1 MKVPSVTKLLYICRV
16 NAGQDPAKVSLNTHK
31 TMAIMQGIT
40 GKLSGKMG
48 SAVFRVRN
56 GAQVVTQYNPTVK
69 NPDSAGQQ
77 EARAKFK
84 LLSQLGAIM
93 ESGFGTM
100 AVTKKAGKSAP
111 TQRNAFM
118 QLNYPLVK
126 VDMSSDVPERAKIE
140 MDKVQLTRS
149 ARPLGSMSG
158 AASGVS
164 INHIP
169 AEVRSVRF
177 VWVVYRQVQVVDPE
191 TGSFIIKVRP
201 EVAKVQD
208 SPVREES
215 GVKTASFNAPQGESL
230 QDTTVLAYGL
240 IPTTSGAGRVDF
252 DNIHTPSD
260 EDFVGAIAL
269 DQMVR
274 DGEML
279 ETMTL
284 GVNIKTLGVNIQSE

>member
-1 MKVPSVTKLLYICRV
+1 MKVPSVTNLLYICRV
-16 NAGQDPAKVSLNTHK
+16 NAGQDPAKVSHNNHK

-56 GAQVVTQYNPTVK
+56 GAQVVTQYNPSVK
-69 NPDSAGQQ
+69 NPDTAGQQ

-100 AVTKKAGKSAP
+100 SVTKKAGKSAP

-118 QLNYPLVK
+118 QLNYPLVA

-140 MDKVQLTRS
+140 MDKVKLTS
-149 ARPLGSMSG
+149 SSRPLGEITG
-158 AASGVS
+158 NTGS
-164 INHIP
+164 ISVNNIP
-169 AEVRSVRF
+169 DGVRSVRF
-177 VWVVYRQVQVVDPE
+177 VEVTYREVQVVDPD

-201 EVAKVQD
+201 EVKRITDVPVETTNNSRAAEYEVQ
-208 SPVREES
+208 
-215 GVKTASFNAPQGESL
+215 QGESFAGN
-230 QDTTVLAYGL
+230 TVLAYGL
-240 IPTTSGAGRVDF
+240 IPTTSGASRVDF

-284 GVNIKTLGVNIQSE
+284 GVNIQSA

>member
-1 MKVPSVTKLLYICRV
+1 MNVPCVTNLLYICRV

-40 GKLSGKMG
+40 GKMSGKMG

-56 GAQVVTQYNPTVK
+56 GAQVVTQYNPIVK

-100 AVTKKAGKSAP
+100 AVTKRAGKSAP

-118 QLNYPLVK
+118 QLNYPLVA
-126 VDMSSDVPERAKIE
+126 VNMSSDVPERATIP
-140 MDKVQLTRS
+140 MQSIQLTKS
-149 ARPLGSMSG
+149 SRPLGNITEVG
-158 AASGVS
+158 GVVE
-164 INHIP
+164 IENIP

-177 VWVVYRQVQVVDPE
+177 VLVAYRQVQVVDPDS
-191 TGSFIIKVRP
+191 GSFIIKIKP
-201 EVAKVQD
+201 EVRKIQD
-208 SPVREES
+208 VPVTN
-215 GVKTASFNAPQGESL
+215 GAAAADVVTDHGKYTM
-230 QDTTVLAYGL
+230 LAYGL
-240 IPTTSGAGRVDF
+240 IPTAGAASKVDF
-252 DNIHTPSD
+252 DNIHTPAD
-260 EDFVGAIAL
+260 EAFIGAIDL

-274 DGEML
+274 EGDL
-279 ETMTL
+279 VETMTM
-284 GVNIKTLGVNIQSE
+284 GVNFENTLG

>member
-1 MKVPSVTKLLYICRV
+1 MKFTFVTKFVYICRV
-16 NAGQDPAKVSLNTHK
+16 NAGQDPTKVSLNTHK

-56 GAQVVTQYNPTVK
+56 GAQVVTQYNPIVK
-69 NPDSAGQQ
+69 NPDTAGQQ

-100 AVTKKAGKSAP
+100 ATTKRAGKSAP
-111 TQRNAFM
+111 TLRNAFM
-118 QLNYPLVK
+118 QLNYPLVA

-140 MDKVQLTRS
+140 MNKIKLTSS
-149 ARPLGSMSG
+149 ARPLGDIAG
-158 AASGVS
+158 AASSVEIS
-164 INHIP
+164 NIP
-169 AEVRSVRF
+169 AEVKSVRF
-177 VWVVYRQVQVVDPE
+177 VHVVYRDVQVVDPE

-201 EVAKVQD
+201 EVKKVQD
-208 SPVREES
+208 SPVS
-215 GVKTASFNAPQGESL
+215 VGVAQFNAASGESFEN
-230 QDTTVLAYGL
+230 TTVLAYGL
-240 IPTTSGAGRVDF
+240 IPTAGAAGRVDF
-252 DNIHTPSD
+252 DNIHTPED

-274 DGEML
+274 EGSML
-279 ETMTL
+279 ETMTI
-284 GVNIKTLGVNIQSE
+284 GVNIAGQS

>member
-1 MKVPSVTKLLYICRV
+1 
-16 NAGQDPAKVSLNTHK
+16 
-31 TMAIMQGIT
+31 MAIMQGIT
-40 GKLSGKMG
+40 GKVSGKMG

-56 GAQVVTQYNPTVK
+56 GAQVVTQYNPIVK
-69 NPDSAGQQ
+69 NPDTAGQQ

-118 QLNYPLVK
+118 QLNYRLVA

-140 MDKVQLTRS
+140 MDKVQLTSS
-149 ARPLGSMSG
+149 ARPLGTITG
-158 AASGVS
+158 S
-164 INHIP
+164 INGVFINDLP
-169 AEVRSVRF
+169 AEVKSVRF
-177 VWVVYRQVQVVDPE
+177 VEVVYRQVQVVDPE

-201 EVAKVQD
+201 EVKKVQD
-208 SPVREES
+208 SPVTGTGDEREAAYEAPS
-215 GVKTASFNAPQGESL
+215 GSTLTGS
-230 QDTTVLAYGL
+230 TVLAYGL
-240 IPTTSGAGRVDF
+240 IPTAGAAGRVDF
-252 DNIHTPSD
+252 DNIHTPGD
-260 EDFVGAIAL
+260 EAFVGAIAL

-284 GVNIKTLGVNIQSE
+284 GVNIQSA

>member
-56 GAQVVTQYNPTVK
+56 GAQVVTQYNPIVK

-100 AVTKKAGKSAP
+100 AVTKRAGKSAP

-118 QLNYPLVK
+118 QLNYPLVA
-126 VDMSSDVPERAKIE
+126 VDMSSDVPERASIPME
-140 MDKVQLTRS
+140 RVQLTKS
-149 ARPLGSMSG
+149 SRPLGTIESTKS
-158 AASGVS
+158 AVTISE
-164 INHIP
+164 IP
-169 AEVRSVRF
+169 TEVATVRF
-177 VWVVYRQVQVVDPE
+177 VAVGYREYQEVDAT
-191 TGSFIIKVRP
+191 TGSFIIKVKP
-201 EVAKVQD
+201 EVRGIVD
-208 SPVREES
+208 VPVNQGQAVLS
-215 GVKTASFNAPQGESL
+215 NLGSYGTGV
-230 QDTTVLAYGL
+230 TVLAYGL
-240 IPTTSGAGRVDF
+240 IPSASAAGRVNF
-252 DNIHTPSD
+252 DSIHTPED
-260 EDFVGAIAL
+260 EDFVGAIDL

-274 DGEML
+274 EGEMV
-279 ETMTL
+279 ETMTI
-284 GVNIKTLGVNIQSE
+284 GTNVSTVG

>member
-1 MKVPSVTKLLYICRV
+1 MKVPSVTNLLYICRV

-56 GAQVVTQYNPTVK
+56 GAQVVTQYNPIVK

-111 TQRNAFM
+111 SQRNAFM
-118 QLNYPLVK
+118 QLNYPLVA
-126 VDMSSDVPERAKIE
+126 VDMSSDVPERASIP
-140 MDKVQLTRS
+140 MQSIQLTKSSR
-149 ARPLGSMSG
+149 ALGAISEDG
-158 AASGVS
+158 GVVEVM
-164 INHIP
+164 NIP

-177 VWVVYRQVQVVDPE
+177 VLVAYRQMQVVNPD
-191 TGSFIIKVRP
+191 TGSFIIKIKP
-201 EVAKVQD
+201 EVRKIQD
-208 SPVREES
+208 VPVR
-215 GVKTASFNAPQGESL
+215 QGAAAADVVSNEGKY
-230 QDTTVLAYGL
+230 TMLAYGL
-240 IPTTSGAGRVDF
+240 IPTNGAASKVDF
-252 DNIHTPSD
+252 DNIHTPAD
-260 EDFVGAIAL
+260 EDFIGAIDL

-274 DGEML
+274 EGDL
-279 ETMTL
+279 VETMTM
-284 GVNIKTLGVNIQSE
+284 GVNFENGLG

>member
-1 MKVPSVTKLLYICRV
+1 
-16 NAGQDPAKVSLNTHK
+16 
-31 TMAIMQGIT
+31 MAIMQGIT
-40 GKLSGKMG
+40 GKISGKMG

-56 GAQVVTQYNPTVK
+56 GAQVVTQYNPIVK
-69 NPDSAGQQ
+69 NPDTAGQQ

-100 AVTKKAGKSAP
+100 AVTKRAGKSAP

-118 QLNYPLVK
+118 QLNYPLVA

-140 MDKVQLTRS
+140 MDKVQLTS
-149 ARPLGSMSG
+149 SSRPLGQISG
-158 AASGVS
+158 NSGGVDVY
-164 INHIP
+164 NIP
-169 AEVRSVRF
+169 DGVRSVRF
-177 VWVVYRQVQVVDPE
+177 VEVTYRQVQVVDPE

-201 EVAKVQD
+201 EVKKIADV
-208 SPVREES
+208 PVAVEE
-215 GVKTASFNAPQGESL
+215 GVRGAEYEPAAGATLAGN
-230 QDTTVLAYGL
+230 TVLAYGL
-240 IPTTSGAGRVDF
+240 IPTESGAGRVDF

-260 EDFVGAIAL
+260 EAFVGAVAL

-284 GVNIKTLGVNIQSE
+284 GVNIQSA

>member
-1 MKVPSVTKLLYICRV
+1 MNVSCVTNLLYICRV
-16 NAGQDPAKVSLNTHK
+16 NAGQDPAKVSLNTHL

-40 GKLSGKMG
+40 GKMSGKMG

-56 GAQVVTQYNPTVK
+56 GAQVVTQYNPIVK
-69 NPDSAGQQ
+69 NPDTAGQQ

-100 AVTKKAGKSAP
+100 AVTKRAGKSAP

-118 QLNYPLVK
+118 QLNYPLVT

-140 MDKVQLTRS
+140 MDKLQLTS
-149 ARPLGSMSG
+149 SSRPLGEISKTVTTVM
-158 AASGVS
+158 V
-164 INHIP
+164 NNIP
-169 AEVRSVRF
+169 AGVRSVRF
-177 VWVVYRQVQVVDPE
+177 VEVTYRQVQVIDPD

-201 EVAKVQD
+201 EVKKVQD
-208 SPVREES
+208 VPATEED
-215 GVKTASFNAPQGESL
+215 GVLGAAYEAPTG
-230 QDTTVLAYGL
+230 DTLEGSTVLAYGL
-240 IPTTSGAGRVDF
+240 IPTASAASRVDF

-260 EDFVGAIAL
+260 EAFVGAIAL

-274 DGEML
+274 DGEL
-279 ETMTL
+279 VETMTL
-284 GVNIKTLGVNIQSE
+284 GINVTGQN

>member
-56 GAQVVTQYNPTVK
+56 GAQVVTQYNPIVK
-69 NPDSAGQQ
+69 NPDTAGQQ

-100 AVTKKAGKSAP
+100 AVTKRAGKSAP

-118 QLNYPLVK
+118 QLNYPLVA
-126 VDMSSDVPERAKIE
+126 VDMSSDVPERATIPME
-140 MDKVQLTRS
+140 NVQLTKS
-149 ARPLGSMSG
+149 ARILGSIQTNG
-158 AASGVS
+158 NDASVTE
-164 INHIP
+164 IP
-169 AEVRSVRF
+169 SEVASVRF
-177 VWVVYRQVQVVDPE
+177 VVVGYRNFQEVDPE
-191 TGSFIIKVRP
+191 TGSFIIKVKP
-201 EVAKVQD
+201 EVRRITD
-208 SPVREES
+208 IPVTN
-215 GVKTASFNAPQGESL
+215 GTATLTNVDDDGDKL
-230 QDTTVLAYGL
+230 TLLAYGL
-240 IPTTSGAGRVDF
+240 IPTGNGSNRANF
-252 DNIHTPSD
+252 DNIHTPAD
-260 EDFVGAIAL
+260 EDFIGAIEL

-274 DGEML
+274 EGSMV
-279 ETMTL
+279 ETQTV
-284 GVNIKTLGVNIQSE
+284 GVNFRAQ

>member
-1 MKVPSVTKLLYICRV
+1 MSVTFLLYICSV
-16 NAGQDPAKVSLNTHK
+16 NAGQDPAKVSLNTHI

-56 GAQVVTQYNPTVK
+56 GAQVVTQYNPIVK

-100 AVTKKAGKSAP
+100 ATSKRAGKSAP

-126 VDMSSDVPERAKIE
+126 VDLAADVPERATIPME
-140 MDKVQLTRS
+140 RVQLTSSSRL
-149 ARPLGSMSG
+149 LGTISTTETT
-158 AASGVS
+158 VS
-164 INHIP
+164 VNNIP
-169 AEVRSVRF
+169 ANVASVRF
-177 VWVVYRQVQVVDPE
+177 VVVGYREYQEIDAS
-191 TGSFIIKVRP
+191 TGSFIIKVKP
-201 EVAKVQD
+201 ETRAIVDVPAAD
-208 SPVREES
+208 
-215 GVKTASFNAPQGESL
+215 GEATL
-230 QDTTVLAYGL
+230 ENVGRYGEKLTVLSYGL
-240 IPTTSGAGRVDF
+240 IPSGSGLDRVNF
-252 DNIHTPSD
+252 DNIHTPAD
-260 EDFVGAIAL
+260 KDFIGAIEL

-274 DGEML
+274 EGSMI

-284 GVNIKTLGVNIQSE
+284 GINAEFAIN

>member
-1 MKVPSVTKLLYICRV
+1 MKVMNVTKLFYICRV

-56 GAQVVTQYNPTVK
+56 GAQVVTQYNPIVK

-100 AVTKKAGKSAP
+100 ATTKRAGKSAP

-118 QLNYPLVK
+118 QLNYPLVA
-126 VDMSSDVPERAKIE
+126 VDLSSDVPERTKIE
-140 MDKVQLTRS
+140 MDKVQLTS
-149 ARPLGSMSG
+149 SSRPLGEITGNTGSITINNIPSG
-158 AASGVS
+158 
-164 INHIP
+164 
-169 AEVRSVRF
+169 VRSVRF
-177 VWVVYRQVQVVDPE
+177 VEVTYRQVQVVDPD
-191 TGSFIIKVRP
+191 TGSFITKVRP
-201 EVAKVQD
+201 EVKKIADVPVETSNNSRAAEYEVQQ
-208 SPVREES
+208 
-215 GVKTASFNAPQGESL
+215 GGSFAGN
-230 QDTTVLAYGL
+230 TILAYGL
-240 IPTTSGAGRVDF
+240 IPTDGAGGRVDF

-260 EDFVGAIAL
+260 EAFVGAIEL

-284 GVNIKTLGVNIQSE
+284 GINIQSN

>member
-1 MKVPSVTKLLYICRV
+1 MKVPSVTNLLYFCRV

-56 GAQVVTQYNPTVK
+56 GAQVVTQYNPIVK
-69 NPDSAGQQ
+69 NPDTAGQQ

-100 AVTKKAGKSAP
+100 AVTKRAGKSAP

-118 QLNYPLVK
+118 QLNYPHVA
-126 VDMSSDVPERAKIE
+126 VDMSADVPERAKIE
-140 MDKVQLTRS
+140 MDKIQLTS
-149 ARPLGSMSG
+149 SSRPLGSIAGNSTE
-158 AASGVS
+158 AYVE
-164 INHIP
+164 NIP
-169 AEVRSVRF
+169 EEVKSVRF
-177 VWVVYRQVQVVDPE
+177 VEVVYREVQVVDPD

-201 EVAKVQD
+201 EVKKVQD
-208 SPVREES
+208 SPVTGTGAQRQAEYAAATGS
-215 GVKTASFNAPQGESL
+215 TLANS
-230 QDTTVLAYGL
+230 TILAYGL
-240 IPTTSGAGRVDF
+240 IPTASGTDRVDF

-274 DGEML
+274 EGAML

-284 GVNIKTLGVNIQSE
+284 GVNITSA

>member
-1 MKVPSVTKLLYICRV
+1 
-16 NAGQDPAKVSLNTHK
+16 
-31 TMAIMQGIT
+31 MAIMQGIT

-56 GAQVVTQYNPTVK
+56 GAQVVTQYNPIVK
-69 NPDSAGQQ
+69 NPDTTSQQ

-100 AVTKKAGKSAP
+100 AVTKRAGKSAP

-118 QLNYPLVK
+118 QLNYPLVA
-126 VDMSSDVPERAKIE
+126 VDLSSDIPERAKIE
-140 MDKVQLTRS
+140 MDKVQLTS
-149 ARPLGSMSG
+149 SSRPLGQITG
-158 AASGVS
+158 NGNVVLVDE
-164 INHIP
+164 IP
-169 AEVRSVRF
+169 EGIRSVRF
-177 VWVVYRQVQVVDPE
+177 VEVTYRQVQVVDPD

-201 EVAKVQD
+201 EVKRIAD
-208 SPVREES
+208 IPVVVED
-215 GVKTASFNAPQGESL
+215 GVRGAGYETLEGETLEGS
-230 QDTTVLAYGL
+230 TVLAYGL
-240 IPTTSGAGRVDF
+240 IPTASAASRVDF

-260 EDFVGAIAL
+260 EAFVGAIAL

-274 DGEML
+274 EGEMV

-284 GVNIKTLGVNIQSE
+284 GVNIPRA

>member
-1 MKVPSVTKLLYICRV
+1 MKVTSVTNLLYICRV

-56 GAQVVTQYNPTVK
+56 GAQVVTQYNPIVK
-69 NPDSAGQQ
+69 NPDTAGQQ

-100 AVTKKAGKSAP
+100 AVTKRAGKSAP

-118 QLNYPLVK
+118 QLNYPIVA
-126 VDMSSDVPERAKIE
+126 VDMSYDVPERAKIE
-140 MDKVQLTRS
+140 MDKVQLTS
-149 ARPLGSMSG
+149 SSRPLGTITGG
-158 AASGVS
+158 ANGVA
-164 INHIP
+164 IENVP
-169 AEVRSVRF
+169 DGVRSVRF
-177 VWVVYRQVQVVDPE
+177 VEVTYRQVQVVDPD

-201 EVAKVQD
+201 EVKRITDV
-208 SPVREES
+208 PVTLEDTTRVALYEA
-215 GVKTASFNAPQGESL
+215 TTGETL
-230 QDTTVLAYGL
+230 AGNTVLAYGL
-240 IPTTSGAGRVDF
+240 IPTDGAGGRVDF

-260 EDFVGAIAL
+260 EAFVGAIEL

-279 ETMTL
+279 ETMT
-284 GVNIKTLGVNIQSE
+284 IGVNIQSN

>member
-1 MKVPSVTKLLYICRV
+1 
-16 NAGQDPAKVSLNTHK
+16 
-31 TMAIMQGIT
+31 MAIMQGIT

-56 GAQVVTQYNPTVK
+56 GAQVVTQYNPIVK

-118 QLNYPLVK
+118 QLNYPLVA
-126 VDMSSDVPERAKIE
+126 VNMSSDVPERATIP
-140 MDKVQLTRS
+140 MANVQLTKS
-149 ARPLGSMSG
+149 SRPLGDIAENDG
-158 AASGVS
+158 AVGVG
-164 INHIP
+164 NIP

-177 VWVVYRQVQVVDPE
+177 VLIAYRQVQEVDPDS
-191 TGSFIIKVRP
+191 GSFIIKIKP
-201 EVAKVQD
+201 EVRKIQD
-208 SPVREES
+208 VPVKD
-215 GVKTASFNAPQGESL
+215 GAAVADAVTDIGKYTM
-230 QDTTVLAYGL
+230 LAYGL
-240 IPTTSGAGRVDF
+240 IPTNGAASKVDF
-252 DNIHTPSD
+252 DNIHTPAD
-260 EDFVGAIAL
+260 EDFIGAIDL

-274 DGEML
+274 EGDL
-279 ETMTL
+279 VETMTM
-284 GVNIKTLGVNIQSE
+284 GVNFEKNLG

>member
-1 MKVPSVTKLLYICRV
+1 MKVTSVTNLLYICRV
-16 NAGQDPAKVSLNTHK
+16 NAGQDPAMVSLNTHK

-40 GKLSGKMG
+40 GKMSGKMG

-56 GAQVVTQYNPTVK
+56 GAQVVTQYNPIVK

-100 AVTKKAGKSAP
+100 AVTKRAGKSAP
-111 TQRNAFM
+111 SQRNAFM
-118 QLNYPLVK
+118 QLNYPLVA
-126 VDMSSDVPERAKIE
+126 VDLSSDVPERAKIE
-140 MDKVQLTRS
+140 MDKVQLTS
-149 ARPLGSMSG
+149 SSRPLGEI
-158 AASGVS
+158 AASSSSVD
-164 INHIP
+164 ITNIP
-169 AEVRSVRF
+169 DGVRSVRF
-177 VWVVYRQVQVVDPE
+177 VEVTYRQVQVVNPE

-201 EVAKVQD
+201 EVKKIADV
-208 SPVREES
+208 PVLS
-215 GVKTASFNAPQGESL
+215 GLGNRSASYEPAAGATLAGN
-230 QDTTVLAYGL
+230 TVLAYGL
-240 IPTTSGAGRVDF
+240 IPTNGSGGRVDF

-260 EDFVGAIAL
+260 EAFVGAIEL

-274 DGEML
+274 EGEML

-284 GVNIKTLGVNIQSE
+284 GVNIQNA